1 MQIQRPHQGFF
12 ELDEEV
18 AAAETARLPPSPRAP
33 VPKTDTL
40 LLKVLRK
47 LNISYTESSHSN
59 MAFPPIK
66 QLHRA

>member
-47 LNISYTESSHSN
+47 LNISY
-59 MAFPPIK
+59 K
-66 QLHRA
+66 